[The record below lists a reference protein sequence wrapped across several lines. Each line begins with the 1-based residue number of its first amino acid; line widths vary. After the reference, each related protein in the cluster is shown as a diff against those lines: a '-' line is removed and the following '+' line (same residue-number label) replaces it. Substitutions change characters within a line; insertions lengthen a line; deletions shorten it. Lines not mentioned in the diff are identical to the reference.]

1 MHQLPLSWTFQGY
14 DFSSPSFGELLNNVQ
29 NFGLG
34 FTDTQSDFESFPNKY
49 VSRSSRPRRFLLKRS
64 SILTRV

>member
-1 MHQLPLSWTFQGY
+1 MHLLPLSWIIQAYGL
-14 DFSSPSFGELLNNVQ
+14 SSSSLGELLNNVQ

-49 VSRSSRPRRFLLKRS
+49 VSRLSPVFLLEHF
-64 SILTRV
+64 